1 MLTQAACFS
10 FTKPLLKKTRMNN
23 KHASEQR
30 DYIITMIYMPIKII
44 IKDKE

>member
-1 MLTQAACFS
+1 
-10 FTKPLLKKTRMNN
+10 MNN
-23 KHASEQR
+23 KHASEQH